1 MSLLDLVVISGIFSR
16 EKDLDI
22 LPPPPPFPE
31 LDVIDADF
39 GERGDERKAY
49 GNTKQKEIEQKKKL
63 EQEKLKQE
71 EKTKSREEKRS
82 THEEKIRK
90 RRKQIS
96 EAEIEGQKTEE
107 KPLEE
112 VRLIPEEKPAKKT
125 IFESIFG
132 KKEDR
137 FAKELEELDE
147 IGKEP
152 VKINEEYEIQELK
165 NPDDYGF
172 SKEAKIPE
180 ERVKDEKEIQDAIEG
195 IKKKEKKPSI
205 LRKLFKSREKEERVL
220 ETPGIMPSF
229 DEKADEVETIEE
241 KLHKARLALMD
252 FKFDEAKKIYID
264 IMRIYNGVDNKK
276 KSRVYQD
283 IKDLYYERK
292 TAEKYSK

>member
-137 FAKELEELDE
+137 FAKEL
-147 IGKEP
+147 
-152 VKINEEYEIQELK
+152 K

-252 FKFDEAKKIYID
+252 FKFDEAKKIY
-264 IMRIYNGVDNKK
+264 
-276 KSRVYQD
+276 
-283 IKDLYYERK
+283 
-292 TAEKYSK
+292 